1 MIPFSG
7 NPLDRAE
14 PRRRDAAWLRERL
27 ADEATRVLPLWK
39 LAPLVRTGDAPRL
52 AWATPALLDISK
64 ARGDVFLDR
73 LEARLAAAGARVRR
87 YRKPTFTKPAPVDL
101 RQQIAVD
108 CGAVIE
114 ALAD

>member
-1 MIPFSG
+1 MPRIL
-7 NPLDRAE
+7 LDPTHERSPALRA
-14 PRRRDAAWLRERL
+14 RL
-27 ADEATRVLPLWK
+27 
-39 LAPLVRTGDAPRL
+39 PRL
-52 AWATPALLDISK
+52 ASLAGVPVGLLDISK

-73 LEARLAAAGARVRR
+73 LEARLAAAGASVRR

-101 RQQIAVD
+101 RQQIAVE